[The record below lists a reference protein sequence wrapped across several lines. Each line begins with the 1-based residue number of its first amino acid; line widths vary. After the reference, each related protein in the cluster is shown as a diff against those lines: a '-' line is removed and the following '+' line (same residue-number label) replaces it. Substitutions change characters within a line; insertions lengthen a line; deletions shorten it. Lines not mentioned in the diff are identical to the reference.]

1 MQLDSL
7 TILIG
12 ACVLLGL
19 LALVFVGAW
28 VRQRKNTWL
37 LWFGLPLLAAAV
49 GTLSFTRPG
58 WDANTPAIM
67 FGNGLRIIAIGAYW
81 QGCRV
86 FERRSLKLWPVVAAL
101 VLWLG
106 LCLQPDFIAAKALR
120 VALTSTLAAGF
131 TTGAAFELWRGR
143 SERLASRWPLIAVF
157 ASFAVGMA
165 LRAVFSPIVPFPMGG
180 APDDP
185 SWFGVLVVFIF
196 GHAMLAG
203 LLMLGMAV
211 ERTLATQSSANLSD
225 SVTGLLTRR
234 AFVDFSRR
242 TNRRR
247 AGLRSSLAI
256 VVVDLDGF
264 REINQQ
270 VGRQGGDALLRALG
284 DYLEAHARPADQVFR
299 LGNDRFIVALPEAS
313 RQQAVAL
320 AEAIRSGLH
329 TLASDAGV
337 EGRDITLSIG
347 IAETLHPVE
356 VRVILLAAEHAL
368 QQAKQ
373 NGGNR
378 IVIAEAASLFR
389 AQIDDIAGPTRGTA

>member
-28 VRQRKNTWL
+28 ARHRQNKWL

-49 GTLSFTRPG
+49 GTLGFTRPG
-58 WDANTPAIM
+58 WEADTLAITV
-67 FGNGLRIIAIGAYW
+67 GNGLRIVAIGAYW

-86 FERRSLKLWPVVAAL
+86 FEGRPLKLWPVAAAL
-101 VLWLG
+101 ILWVG
-106 LCLQPDFIAAKALR
+106 LCLLPDFVAAKTLR
-120 VALTSTLAAGF
+120 VALTSVIAAGF
-131 TTGAAFELWRGR
+131 TAAAAFELWRGR
-143 SERLASRWPLIAVF
+143 EERLASRWPLIAAF
-157 ASFAVGMA
+157 ASFGVGML
-165 LRAVFSPIVPFPMGG
+165 LRAVFAPIVPFPMGG

-185 SWFGVLVVFIF
+185 FWFGILVVFIF

-211 ERTLATQSSANLSD
+211 ERTLASQSTANLSD
-225 SVTGLLTRR
+225 GVTGLLTRR
-234 AFVDFSRR
+234 AFVDFARR

-256 VVVDLDGF
+256 VVVDVDGF

-270 VGRQGGDALLRALG
+270 IGRQGGDALLRALG
-284 DYLEAHARPADQVFR
+284 DYLESHVRPADQVFR
-299 LGNDRFIVALPEAS
+299 LANDRFIVALPEAS

-320 AEAIRSGLH
+320 AEAIRGGLAE
-329 TLASDAGV
+329 LADGAGV
-337 EGRDITLSIG
+337 EGRDVTVSIG

-356 VRVILLAAEHAL
+356 VRVILLAAEGAL